1 VANILV
7 IGASRGTGL
16 EAVKRALECGHAVRA
31 FSRGADRIPIDNAN
45 LEKRRGDTLDEKDV
59 GSALDGID
67 AVIQALGIAAGP
79 DLILGPVRL
88 FSEATRI
95 LLPAMETVGV
105 RRLIC
110 VTGFGVGDSRLHMGC
125 VQRIP
130 FRLFLGRAYDDKS
143 VQEWLIRESALDWVI
158 ARPGVLT
165 NGPRTGRYKV
175 LVEPER
181 WRGGAISR
189 ADVADFLVG
198 QIDNDTY
205 LGKTPVLVA

>member
-1 VANILV
+1 VANILI
-7 IGASRGTGL
+7 IGASRGIGL
-16 EAVKRALECGHAVRA
+16 EAVKQALSRGHSVRAL
-31 FSRGADRIPIDNAN
+31 SRGADRIAIDDAN
-45 LEKRRGDTLDEKDV
+45 LDKCAGDALDENDV
-59 GSALDGID
+59 AAALKGID
-67 AVIQALGIAAGP
+67 AVIQALGVAAGP
-79 DLILGPVRL
+79 DLVLGPVRL

-95 LLPAMETVGV
+95 LLPAMETAGV

-110 VTGFGVGDSRLHMGC
+110 VTGFGAGDSRPHMGC
-125 VQRIP
+125 LQRIP
-130 FRLFLGRAYDDKS
+130 FRLFLGRAYDDKV

-189 ADVADFLVG
+189 ADVADFLAG
-198 QIDNDTY
+198 QIDSDTY